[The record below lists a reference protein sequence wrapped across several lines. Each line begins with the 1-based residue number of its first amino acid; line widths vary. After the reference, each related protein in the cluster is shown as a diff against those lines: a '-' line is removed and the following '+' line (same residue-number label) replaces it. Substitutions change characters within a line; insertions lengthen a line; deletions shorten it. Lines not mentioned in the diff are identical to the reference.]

1 MPNKIRQLPSLGAFG
16 TNCYIVQTE
25 NCGAVLIDAPCYPDK
40 ILSKIESLGL
50 SLKAILLTHGH
61 CDHIE
66 AVKALSDKTGCEVYI
81 HEADEKMLHD
91 HRLSLAGYFGTPF
104 IPFDGAK
111 TVADGDIV
119 TVDGVSFRTIS
130 TPGHTAGSVCYV
142 MNDVIFSGDTLFFE
156 SIGRTDFPGG
166 SYKTL
171 MNSVK
176 KLKALGRDYTVL
188 PGHNESTSL
197 YYELEYNPFLG
208 DLR

>member
-1 MPNKIRQLPSLGAFG
+1 MLKNIRQFPSLGAFG
-16 TNCYIVQTE
+16 TNCYIVETE
-25 NCGAVLIDAPCYPDK
+25 NKGAILIDAPCYPDR
-40 ILSKIESLGL
+40 ILAKIESLGL
-50 SLKAILLTHGH
+50 TLKAILLTHGH

-66 AVKALSDKTGCEVYI
+66 AVSELARLTDCEVYI
-81 HEADEKMLHD
+81 HEADEKMLHNSL
-91 HRLSLAGYFGTPF
+91 LSLAGYFGTPF
-104 IPFDGAK
+104 SPFSGAK
-111 TVADGDIV
+111 TLVDGD
-119 TVDGVSFRTIS
+119 TVSIDNASFKVIS

-142 MNDVIFSGDTLFFE
+142 YDDVIFSGDTLFFE

-171 MNSVK
+171 VNSIK
-176 KLKALGRDYTVL
+176 KLKALGKDYTVL